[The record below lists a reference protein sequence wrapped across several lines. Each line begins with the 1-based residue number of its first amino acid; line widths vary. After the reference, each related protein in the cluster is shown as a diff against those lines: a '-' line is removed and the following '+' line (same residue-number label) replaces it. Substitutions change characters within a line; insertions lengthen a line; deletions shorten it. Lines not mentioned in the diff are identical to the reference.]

1 MGASSNNGQD
11 EVWVTAG
18 VAARML
24 QVVPGTVRRYA
35 EDGKIA
41 HTRTLGGHVRFRLS
55 DLERLQQRLAHLEV
69 AEEVT
74 SGLGEHPNAGRK
86 PST

>member
-1 MGASSNNGQD
+1 MGASTAGDGSN

-41 HTRTLGGHVRFRLS
+41 HTRTLGGHVRFRLA
-55 DLERLQQRLAHLEV
+55 DLEVLQERLAHLEV
-69 AEEVT
+69 ADDVS
-74 SGLGEHPNAGRK
+74 SGLGEHPNAGRR
-86 PST
+86 PS